1 MRLWE
6 MLKQVFLILIT
17 AMVMTTSVVPLD
29 DLTERVRQYTREIE
43 FDYIAW
49 TIDATLQKLGESSIN
64 PAVHL
69 DPETQ
74 KQIVLKYFDLIRET
88 EKTRAEVQVI
98 YADPAVK
105 DKESAAADYLEQETQ
120 LEAAILSLSPL
131 AESILQSQVM
141 AVLEEEGLGFL
152 SQTLPPVLFHSSPL
166 PMALIVSPR
175 EIVRQDADIS
185 LLADLSLRDITVLEE
200 KVSAGLDVST
210 LVVNVGGIGAYP
222 TMVERYSD
230 MQWSI
235 DTIAHEWAHNY
246 LTLHPLGLNYETSP
260 ELRTMNETT
269 ASIVG
274 SEISSAVLQRFYP
287 ELTAAP
293 VKGEKLASL
302 AAPFQP
308 FDFRREMHLTR
319 IRVDALL
326 KAGKVVEAE
335 SYMEQRRQF
344 FVKNGYLIRKLNQAY
359 FAFYGAYADT
369 PGGAAGQDPV
379 GPAVRELRA
388 NSGSIAQF
396 LRTIAGMN
404 SFEDLQNALK

>member
-1 MRLWE
+1 MRIWE
-6 MLKQVFLILIT
+6 YLRQVALILIT
-17 AMVMTTSVVPLD
+17 AVLMTTSVVPLD
-29 DLTERVRQYTREIE
+29 DLTERVRQYTRAIE

-49 TIDATLQKLGESSIN
+49 TLDATLQKLGETTIN
-64 PAVHL
+64 PSVHV
-69 DPETQ
+69 DGETQ
-74 KQIVLKYFDLIRET
+74 KQIVLKYFSLIRQT
-88 EKTRAEVQVI
+88 ELTRAEIQVI
-98 YADPAVK
+98 YSNPAIA
-105 DKESAAADYLEQETQ
+105 DKESASAGFLEQESQ
-120 LEAAILSLSPL
+120 LEAAILLLAPM
-131 AESILQSQVM
+131 AESILQAQVM

-152 SQTLPPVLFHSSPL
+152 SQSLPPVLFHSSPL

-175 EIVRQDADIS
+175 EVVRQDVDIS
-185 LLADLSLRDITVLEE
+185 LLADLSLKDITILEE
-200 KVSAGLDVST
+200 KVSGELNVST

-222 TMVERYSD
+222 TMVQRYSD

-246 LTLHPLGLNYETSP
+246 LTLRPLGLNYETSP

-274 SEISSAVLQRFYP
+274 SEISTAVLDRFYP
-287 ELTAAP
+287 DQAVVPAE
-293 VKGEKLASL
+293 GQKLASL

-326 KAGKVVEAE
+326 KEGKVDEAE
-335 SYMEQRRQF
+335 AYMEGRRQF

-388 NSGSIAQF
+388 SSGSLAEF
-396 LRTIAGMN
+396 LRQIAGMN
-404 SFEDLQNALK
+404 SFEDLQNAIH